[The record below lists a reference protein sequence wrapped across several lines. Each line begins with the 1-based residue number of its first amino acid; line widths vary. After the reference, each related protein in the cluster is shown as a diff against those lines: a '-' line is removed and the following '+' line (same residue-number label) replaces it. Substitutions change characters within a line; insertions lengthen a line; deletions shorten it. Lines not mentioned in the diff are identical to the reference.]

1 MLGIKLSV
9 LRSALGDCTNGGIT
23 AEATHVIL
31 IDDRIPE
38 SEQRYEPSDRSPG
51 VRLTRTTRD
60 YQVLVPIDPWIPT
73 GGRTVGPM
81 AGGSYA
87 VGDYGNSE
95 VWKRLTG
102 GQGALPVHDRFETE
116 AQYRALSI

>member
-23 AEATHVIL
+23 AEATNVIL

-38 SEQRYEPSDRSPG
+38 SKRHYAPSDRSPG
-51 VRLTRTTRD
+51 VRLTTTARD
-60 YQVLVPIDPWIPT
+60 YHVLVPIDPWIPT
-73 GGRTVGPM
+73 GGRTIGPM

-87 VGDYGNSE
+87 VGDYGSGE
-95 VWKRLTG
+95 LWKQLTG

-116 AQYRALSI
+116 AHYNAMSI